1 MSELEKP
8 VPPAGDEIHLP
19 GNSAQP
25 LILTVGITIA
35 LVGVT
40 TSMWILAVGMVITV
54 GVLVAWVRDT
64 IHETNALPLH
74 HGDQHRH

>member
-25 LILTVGITIA
+25 LILTVGVTIL
-35 LVGVT
+35 LVGIT
-40 TSMWILAVGMVITV
+40 TSHWILAVGLIITV
-54 GVLVAWVRDT
+54 GVLVAWIRDT
-64 IHETNALPLH
+64 IRETNALPLH
-74 HGDQHRH
+74 HDDH

>member
-25 LILTVGITIA
+25 LVLTVGVTIA

-40 TSMWILAVGMVITV
+40 TSHWILAVGLLITV
-54 GVLVAWVRDT
+54 GTLVAWVRDA
-64 IHETNALPLH
+64 IRETNALPLH
-74 HGDQHRH
+74 HDDH

>member
-8 VPPAGDEIHLP
+8 VPPAGDDIHLP

-25 LILTVGITIA
+25 LILTVGVTIA
-35 LVGVT
+35 LVGIVE
-40 TSMWILAVGMVITV
+40 SHWILAVGLIITV

-64 IHETNALPLH
+64 IRETNALPLH
-74 HGDQHRH
+74 HDDH

>member
-25 LILTVGITIA
+25 LILTVGVTIL

-40 TSMWILAVGMVITV
+40 TSHWIIAVGLLITV
-54 GVLVAWVRDT
+54 GTLVAWVRDA
-64 IHETNALPLH
+64 IRETNALPLH
-74 HGDQHRH
+74 HHDDH

>member
-8 VPPAGDEIHLP
+8 VPPVGDEIHLP

-40 TSMWILAVGMVITV
+40 TSMWILAVGLIITV

-74 HGDQHRH
+74 HHDQHDH

>member
-8 VPPAGDEIHLP
+8 VPPVGDEIHLP

-40 TSMWILAVGMVITV
+40 TSMWILAVGLIITV

-74 HGDQHRH
+74 HHDQHDQ